1 MFITKKHLPRRAVLK
16 AAGVSLALPFLDAMV
31 PAGTALAQTAAVPRL
46 RTGFF
51 YIPHGAIMGNTS
63 HGPSLDKWTP
73 SGSGATFKLSPILAS
88 LEPYKKYVSSFGN
101 LQNAATA
108 GSVHSF
114 TPATWLS
121 ATRPD
126 TGAPRAHMATTLDQ
140 VIAKIIGQ
148 ETPLPS
154 LEVAAETTVQSAAGG
169 GGYYSTLSFRD
180 AESPLPMEPNPR
192 KVFLQLFGEGDTPQE
207 RATINT
213 RTSSLLDLIL
223 EGTKSLKGNL
233 GNGDRAAL
241 DGYLES
247 VREVERRTQKA
258 GAKDLSALTIPEA
271 PVGEQDAFAEQVKLM
286 FDLVALAYQA
296 DLTRVASYIMA
307 AEGTNR
313 TVQPHRYS
321 GFLPSRLTPRQRSDE
336 NRKAGQDPD
345 VAPRAV
351 CGLRQEDGGDARR
364 SGIAARSLD
373 LHVRI
378 EHEQQRPTRQLPGA
392 EHRGWRRQRQDE
404 ARWPAYRA
412 AGAHAD
418 RESPPD
424 AASEG
429 RCRTRRVRRQH
440 GHDRGGLRVMAVSL
454 NRRDVLK
461 GALGVFATWTSS
473 RVLSAQ
479 QAFGGVRRLTDQ
491 MTVVDGGGSNV
502 LAFFTGEG
510 FVLVDGGAP
519 KSFEKVMA
527 SLDANAKVNTLF
539 NTHHHVDQTGNN
551 EMFSAGTKIVAHKR
565 TLEWMSADHWIQADD
580 RYEKARPK
588 VARPTETFLASGSL
602 NTGRRADRL
611 RVPASGPYE
620 RRYLCPLQECKRSG
634 GGRRGIAAA
643 RSRARLPDRS
653 VDRRARG
660 CDGCPPDARE

>member
-1 MFITKKHLPRRAVLK
+1 MFITKKHIPRRAVLK

-31 PAGTALAQTAAVPRL
+31 PAATALAQTAAVPKL

-51 YIPHGAIMGNTS
+51 YIPHGAIMGNTL
-63 HGPSLDKWTP
+63 HGPAMDKWTP

-140 VIAKIIGQ
+140 VIAKMIGQ

-213 RTSSLLDLIL
+213 RTNSLLDLIL
-223 EGTKSLKGNL
+223 EGTTSLKGTL
-233 GNGDRAAL
+233 GNGDRAVL

-258 GAKDLSALTIPEA
+258 AANDLSAFTIPEA
-271 PVGEQDAFAEQVKLM
+271 PVGELDSFAEQVKLM

-313 TVQPHRYS
+313 TYNHIGIPDSFHPVSHHAND
-321 GFLPSRLTPRQRSDE
+321 LT
-336 NRKAGQDPD
+336 
-345 VAPRAV
+345 
-351 CGLRQEDGGDARR
+351 
-364 SGIAARSLD
+364 
-373 LHVRI
+373 RI
-378 EHEQQRPTRQLPGA
+378 EKLAKIQTWHLEQFADFVKKMA
-392 EHRGWRRQRQDE
+392 ETPDGQGSLLDHSIFMYGSNMSNS
-404 ARWPAYRA
+404 
-412 AGAHAD
+412 D
-418 RESPPD
+418 R
-424 AASEG
+424 
-429 RCRTRRVRRQH
+429 
-440 GHDRGGLRVMAVSL
+440 HD
-454 NRRDVLK
+454 NYPEPNI
-461 GALGVFATWTSS
+461 
-473 RVLSAQ
+473 
-479 QAFGGVRRLTDQ
+479 
-491 MTVVDGGGSNV
+491 VVGGGNGKMRLGGQHIV
-502 LAFFTGEG
+502 LPERT
-510 FVLVDGGAP
+510 P
-519 KSFEKVMA
+519 I
-527 SLDANAKVNTLF
+527 ANLHLTLF
-539 NTHHHVDQTGNN
+539 QKVGVERDRFGDSTG
-551 EMFSAGTKIVAHKR
+551 TI
-565 TLEWMSADHWIQADD
+565 AD
-580 RYEKARPK
+580 
-588 VARPTETFLASGSL
+588 V
-602 NTGRRADRL
+602 
-611 RVPASGPYE
+611 
-620 RRYLCPLQECKRSG
+620 
-634 GGRRGIAAA
+634 
-643 RSRARLPDRS
+643 
-653 VDRRARG
+653 
-660 CDGCPPDARE
+660 